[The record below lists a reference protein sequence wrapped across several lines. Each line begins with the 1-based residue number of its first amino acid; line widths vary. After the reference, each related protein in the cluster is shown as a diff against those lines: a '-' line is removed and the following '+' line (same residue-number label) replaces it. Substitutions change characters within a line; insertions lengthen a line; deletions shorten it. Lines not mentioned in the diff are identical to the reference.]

1 MAKYVYPAVFTE
13 EEDGGYSISFPDIP
27 SCYTQ
32 GEDMIDGMDAANDV
46 LCLRLYDMEKN
57 GEDIPKASDAR
68 SIAIGDNQF
77 VTLISCDTIEYRKFY
92 EKKAVKK
99 TLTIPSWLNEMAESQ
114 HINFSAVL
122 QEALKERLH
131 VS

>member
-13 EEDGGYSISFPDIP
+13 EEEGGFSISFPDIP

-32 GEDMIDGMDAANDV
+32 GDDMIDGMDAANDV
-46 LCLRLYDMEKN
+46 LCLRLYDMEKD
-57 GEDIPKASDAR
+57 GEEIPKASDAR
-68 SIAIGDNQF
+68 SIPVNKNQF

-92 EKKAVKK
+92 EKKAIKK

-122 QEALKERLH
+122 QEALKDRLNVH
-131 VS
+131 

>member
-32 GEDMIDGMDAANDV
+32 GEDMIDEMDAANDV

-57 GEDIPKASDAR
+57 GEAIPKASDAR